1 MDPAEPARAAS
12 VSYNPIVRHFV
23 VVRPVAGLAVTVL
36 TLLFPA
42 PARAQE
48 ARGYLGGGLAI
59 WPWQPESNSSG
70 ASLSFG
76 NTTDDA
82 WVPAAQVEAG
92 AFLGRHFG
100 VGVEAAWPARRDVEQ
115 TYSYGF
121 GQRYIAAIRYREAPL
136 FGVIRVH
143 PTGRPTGVSFV
154 AGAGAVRQDGIERRR
169 PAIGFTGTYGPFGP
183 EVQATRWTWG
193 ATAGVDA
200 AIPLG
205 PRVSLVPQARAV
217 FVERGETFEATEFA
231 DLGLP
236 ALSYRLALTLR
247 ATF

>member
-1 MDPAEPARAAS
+1 MRWSPGGRS
-12 VSYNPIVRHFV
+12 
-23 VVRPVAGLAVTVL
+23 VAGLTVL
-36 TLLFPA
+36 VLTVLVFPA
-42 PARAQE
+42 PVRAQQ
-48 ARGYLGGGLAI
+48 ARGYVGGGLAI
-59 WPWQPESNSSG
+59 WPWQAKSISSG

-76 NTTDDA
+76 NTTEDD

-92 AFLGRHFG
+92 AFLGRYLG
-100 VGVEAAWPARRDVEQ
+100 VGVEAAWPARSDVEQ
-115 TYSYGF
+115 SYGYSISF
-121 GQRYIAAIRYREAPL
+121 AYLAEIRYREAPV

-143 PTGRPTGVSFV
+143 PTGRPAGVSLV

-183 EVQATRWTWG
+183 EVHATRWTWG
-193 ATAGVDA
+193 AIGGVDA

-205 PRVSLVPQARAV
+205 PRVSLVPQARV
-217 FVERGETFEATEFA
+217 IFVERGETYEATEFA

-236 ALSYRLALTLR
+236 AISYRVALTLR